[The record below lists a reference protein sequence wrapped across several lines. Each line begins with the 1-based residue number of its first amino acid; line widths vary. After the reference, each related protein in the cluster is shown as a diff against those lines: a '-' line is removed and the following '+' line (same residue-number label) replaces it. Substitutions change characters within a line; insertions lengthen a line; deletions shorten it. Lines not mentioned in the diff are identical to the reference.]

1 MDGVDRNVKRL
12 TRLALTTIGLPM
24 VIYVLIVGFQP
35 QPAEAQSDAGAEVY
49 SAYCASCHQAGG
61 QGLAGAF
68 PPLAGNPS
76 AADVDYVTAVIQEG
90 VTGPL
95 VVLGETFDG
104 AMPAIS
110 GLEKSELE
118 SVVAYVASLAGGQG
132 TTSTPPPSVEPP
144 ADGDVDR
151 GHDLFIGSNRF
162 DSGGTACVAC
172 HTAGSVGNLGGRSLG
187 PDLTNTF
194 TKLGGEPGLTAW
206 LSNPPAPTMRP
217 VFSDRPLTEAE
228 IADVVAFLADA
239 PDQDPAADAIDGL
252 LIAGI
257 GGAVALIGAMAIA
270 WRGMRQTYMERIRS
284 RR

>member
-1 MDGVDRNVKRL
+1 MDGVDRSFTRL
-12 TRLALTTIGLPM
+12 PRLALATIGLPM
-24 VIYVLIVGFQP
+24 VIYLLIVGFQP
-35 QPAEAQSDAGAEVY
+35 QSAQSAESQSDVGAEVY

-61 QGLAGAF
+61 EGVVGAF

-76 AADVDYVTAVIQEG
+76 AADLDYVTTVIQEG
-90 VTGPL
+90 VAGPL

-110 GLEKSELE
+110 GLEEGELE
-118 SVVAYVASLAGGQG
+118 SVVAYVAGLAGDQA
-132 TTSTPPPSVEPP
+132 TPPPSVEPP
-144 ADGDVDR
+144 AEGDVDR

-162 DSGGTACVAC
+162 DNGGTACVAC

-194 TKLGGEPGLTAW
+194 TKLGGEPGLSAW
-206 LSNPPAPTMRP
+206 LSNPPSPTMRP
-217 VFSDRPLTEAE
+217 VFSSRLLTEAE

-239 PDQDPAADAIDGL
+239 PDQDPAADAVDGL

-257 GGAVALIGAMAIA
+257 GGALALIGAMAVA

-284 RR
+284 KR

>member
-1 MDGVDRNVKRL
+1 MDGVGRNVKRL

-24 VIYVLIVGFQP
+24 AIYVLIVGFQP
-35 QPAEAQSDAGAEVY
+35 QPAEAQSGAGAEVY
-49 SAYCASCHQAGG
+49 SGYCASCHQAGG

-76 AADVDYVTAVIQEG
+76 AADVDYVAAVIQEG

-110 GLEKSELE
+110 GLEKSELK

-144 ADGDVDR
+144 A
-151 GHDLFIGSNRF
+151 
-162 DSGGTACVAC
+162 
-172 HTAGSVGNLGGRSLG
+172 
-187 PDLTNTF
+187 
-194 TKLGGEPGLTAW
+194 
-206 LSNPPAPTMRP
+206 PTMRP
-217 VFSDRPLTEAE
+217 VFSDQPLAEAE

-239 PDQDPAADAIDGL
+239 PDL
-252 LIAGI
+252 Y
-257 GGAVALIGAMAIA
+257 GANK
-270 WRGMRQTYMERIRS
+270 E
-284 RR
+284 